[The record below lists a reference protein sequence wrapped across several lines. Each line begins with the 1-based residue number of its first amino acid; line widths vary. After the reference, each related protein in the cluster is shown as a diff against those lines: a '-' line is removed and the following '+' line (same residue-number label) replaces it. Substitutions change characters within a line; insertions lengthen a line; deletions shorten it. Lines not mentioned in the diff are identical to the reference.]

1 MKVVGLTGGIG
12 SGKSSVLAVFQD
24 KGIPVFNADKEAKLI
39 MDDNAAVDK
48 ELKKLFGAGVFTAGK
63 LDKKQLAAVVFSDPD
78 KLAQL
83 NGLIHPLVA
92 NCFELF
98 KNQQNTPYLIKE
110 AAILFETGLWKKCD
124 QTILVCASEEQR
136 IQRVMKRDQT
146 TRDAVV
152 LRINNQWPDSEKIPL
167 ADFVIQNDHWDTT
180 LLKIDEIHQ
189 QLLEV

>member
-92 NCFELF
+92 NRFELF